1 MLSNTDE
8 KIDPKVGQ
16 KTAGAGADVKID
28 TIAGS
33 RGDPE
38 AGTNAQATGADQGAN
53 GSHRSAAASGAQ
65 TAPVAAG
72 SQTRQ
77 AFALLRRAAKPDQGH
92 LGWAVMWLM
101 LAALLEVLGPIM
113 GKALIDEHLLPR
125 HLDWPRMAALLA
137 GLLLTGWIASGL
149 RYLQLVRLSGLA
161 MRSVMRLRQMVYG
174 HVLLLPMSFFDRAI
188 TGQLV
193 SRVTNDTEAVKNLY
207 IQVLFVMLD
216 STIVLV
222 GTICAMA
229 WLDWRLM
236 SMVLALLPAVLVIV
250 WLYQRW
256 SAPAV
261 TRARALRS
269 DINGQVA
276 ESIGGMSVL
285 QANNAEARFG
295 ERFAATNQDHY
306 TARLAELRANAWL
319 LRPALDLFNVI
330 LLAAVIFVFGNR
342 EMTASEVGV
351 LYAFISYLARVI
363 EPLIQITMQFSQL
376 QQAVVA
382 SARVATLLDEAAA
395 NEHGAGSP
403 RNANNAGNVGPDG
416 IDKGIANTIGNG
428 DDPGAATDRYD
439 DGKTPAVA
447 ISRLNFA
454 YNEGQTVL
462 HDLSL
467 EIPQGAFFGI
477 VGHTGSGKSTL
488 LSLLLRFYPARH
500 GAIAIH
506 GVPLDEIGNERF
518 RAEVGLVPQ
527 DPFLLAASAREN
539 IDMGRG
545 LTQAQIETA
554 ARAAHAHDFIMAL
567 DQGYDTS
574 LGEGGSRLSVGQ
586 KQLIAIARALAGQPR
601 ILLLD
606 EATSHIDSQTEQ
618 VVQVALD
625 ELRGKVTV
633 IAIAHRLSTIRD
645 ADRLIVL
652 IHGRIAETGPHE
664 QLMQIEGGLY
674 QRLYLLQ
681 QLAA

>member
-1 MLSNTDE
+1 M
-8 KIDPKVGQ
+8 P
-16 KTAGAGADVKID
+16 
-28 TIAGS
+28 
-33 RGDPE
+33 
-38 AGTNAQATGADQGAN
+38 
-53 GSHRSAAASGAQ
+53 ASGAINNWKPVSMPSKPEQISARRQ
-65 TAPVAAG
+65 TW
-72 SQTRQ
+72 Q
-77 AFALLRRAAKPDQGH
+77 AFSLLRRAALPDQHH
-92 LGWAVMWLM
+92 LGWAVMWLV
-101 LAALLEVLGPIM
+101 LAALLEVSGPIM
-113 GKALIDEHLLPR
+113 GKALIDEHLLP
-125 HLDWPRMAALLA
+125 HYLDWPRMAALLA
-137 GLLLTGWIASGL
+137 GVVVTGWIASGL

-161 MRSVMRLRQMVYG
+161 MRSVMRLREMVYT
-174 HVLLLPMSFFDRAI
+174 HVLLLPMAFFDRAI

-193 SRVTNDTEAVKNLY
+193 SRVTNDTEAVKTLY

-222 GTICAMA
+222 GTVAAMA
-229 WLDWRLM
+229 WLDWHLM
-236 SMVLALLPAVLVIV
+236 LIVLALLPAVLLIV

-269 DINGQVA
+269 DINGQMA

-295 ERFAATNQDHY
+295 QRFAATNQDHY

-319 LRPALDLFNVI
+319 LRPALDMFNII
-330 LLAAVIFVFGNR
+330 LLAAVIYLFGQR
-342 EMTASEVGV
+342 AMTAAEVGI

-376 QQAVVA
+376 QQSVVA
-382 SARVATLLDEAAA
+382 TARVATLLDEATATEHADHGHDAGLATARAAA
-395 NEHGAGSP
+395 NDAGKDQ
-403 RNANNAGNVGPDG
+403 A
-416 IDKGIANTIGNG
+416 
-428 DDPGAATDRYD
+428 
-439 DGKTPAVA
+439 PAVA
-447 ISRLNFA
+447 IRHLSFA

-467 EIPQGAFFGI
+467 EIPQGAFVGI

-488 LSLLLRFYPARH
+488 LSLLLRFYPVKH

-506 GVPLDEIGNERF
+506 GVPLDAIANERF

-545 LTQAQIETA
+545 LTQAQIEAA
-554 ARAAHAHDFIMAL
+554 ARAAHAHDFIAAL
-567 DQGYDTS
+567 EQGYDTA

-586 KQLIAIARALAGQPR
+586 KQLIAIARALAGRPR

-618 VVQVALD
+618 IVQTALD
-625 ELRGKVTV
+625 ELRGTVTV

-645 ADRLIVL
+645 ADRIIVL
-652 IHGRIAETGPHE
+652 NHGRIAETGPHE
-664 QLMQIEGGLY
+664 QLMRIDGGLY

>member
-1 MLSNTDE
+1 M
-8 KIDPKVGQ
+8 P
-16 KTAGAGADVKID
+16 
-28 TIAGS
+28 
-33 RGDPE
+33 
-38 AGTNAQATGADQGAN
+38 
-53 GSHRSAAASGAQ
+53 ASGAINNWK
-65 TAPVAAG
+65 PVSMPSKPEPTTDQKAG
-72 SQTRQ
+72 KQTRQ
-77 AFALLRRAAKPDQGH
+77 AFALLHRAARPDQHH

-125 HLDWPRMAALLA
+125 HLDWPRMAGLLA

-174 HVLLLPMSFFDRAI
+174 HVLLLPMAFFDRAI

-269 DINGQVA
+269 DINGQMA

-295 ERFAATNQDHY
+295 ARFAATNHDHY

-319 LRPALDLFNVI
+319 LRPALDLFNII
-330 LLAAVIFVFGNR
+330 LLAAVIFMFGNR
-342 EMTASEVGV
+342 EMTATEVGV

-382 SARVATLLDEAAA
+382 SARVATLLDETAAV
-395 NEHGAGSP
+395 EHSAASPSHGGHGGADQRIESP
-403 RNANNAGNVGPDG
+403 GG
-416 IDKGIANTIGNG
+416 
-428 DDPGAATDRYD
+428 
-439 DGKTPAVA
+439 TPAVA
-447 ISRLNFA
+447 IRHLNFA

-467 EIPQGAFFGI
+467 EIPQGSFFGI

-500 GAIAIH
+500 GSIAIH
-506 GVPLDEIGNERF
+506 GVPLDEIDNDRF

-545 LTQAQIETA
+545 LTQAQIEAA

-567 DQGYDTS
+567 DQGYETS

-586 KQLIAIARALAGQPR
+586 KQLIAIARALAGRPR

-618 VVQVALD
+618 IVQVALD

-645 ADRLIVL
+645 ADRIIVL
-652 IHGRIAETGPHE
+652 NHGRIAETGPHE
-664 QLMQIEGGLY
+664 RLMQIDGGLY